1 MFKKQE
7 AIVLVRKDVRCIS
20 QAEYGE
26 LFINELWIYLFP
38 FISLLYRSL
47 TNIRCFYSL
56 GNKTLIIRKNMLQF
70 VEEEQS
76 SFGTHSVNAILLFRV
91 K

>member
-7 AIVLVRKDVRCIS
+7 AIVLVKKDVCCIS
-20 QAEYGE
+20 HREYGE
-26 LFINELWIYLFP
+26 LFINELSIYLFP
-38 FISLLYRSL
+38 LYHFYIDLWRTL
-47 TNIRCFYSL
+47 RYFYSL

-70 VEEEQS
+70 VEDEQS